1 MLKRI
6 KQDTLLFTVGGITYG
21 IIEILWRHRTHWTMI
36 ITGGICFLALFR
48 IFYKLENIKTIY
60 KCFIGSGVI
69 TTIEL
74 IVGCIVNLQLKM
86 NVWDYSSIPLNLWGQ
101 ICPIYSILWGLLTL
115 PILFV
120 CKKMQK
126 FFQLESKNS

>member
-1 MLKRI
+1 MLKRV
-6 KQDTLLFTVGGITYG
+6 KQDSILFTVGGITYG
-21 IIEILWRHRTHWTMI
+21 FIEVLWRHHTHWTMI
-36 ITGGICFLALFR
+36 VTGGICFLTLFR
-48 IFYKLENIKTIY
+48 IFCKFENIKTIY

-101 ICPIYSILWGLLTL
+101 ICPIYSILWGILTL

-120 CKKMQK
+120 CKRMQR
-126 FFQLESKNS
+126 FFKIESKNS